1 MVTAEKEIAKSGQVA
16 QRRKGEKL
24 RKKKKFTIGKFFVY
38 LTVFILVAFTLYPV
52 VYILSMSFSSL
63 EHLILQDVWLLP
75 KDFTLEAYA
84 LLFKTS
90 DLWVA
95 YKNTI
100 IYTFLGTAIGLTFT
114 VALSYAVS
122 QKNFYC
128 RRIVIWFFMITMFF
142 SGGVVPSYILINQ
155 LHLINSPLAIALPG
169 AVTAWNMIIT
179 RTYFATISPSLFE
192 SASLDGAGEVRKLIF
207 IALPVA
213 KPIIAVLALYMIV
226 GYWNTYFSALLYLEE
241 RELMPIQNYLQTI
254 LYDSNA
260 SGTPGQGSTIG
271 GAMQIEQLK
280 YSSIVVAIFPIMMV
294 YPFLQKYFAAGI
306 MVGSIKE

>member
-1 MVTAEKEIAKSGQVA
+1 MVENVRERVRLRK
-16 QRRKGEKL
+16 RRKI
-24 RKKKKFTIGKFFVY
+24 TAGKVIVY
-38 LTVFILVAFTLYPV
+38 IAVILLMAFTLYPILYV
-52 VYILSMSFSSL
+52 LSMSFSSL

-75 KDFTLEAYA
+75 KDFTFESYA
-84 LLFKTS
+84 LLFQTP
-90 DLWVA
+90 DLWIA

-100 IYTFLGTAIGLTFT
+100 VYTVLGTSIGLICT

-122 QKNFYC
+122 QKNFYF
-128 RRIVIWFFMITMFF
+128 RRVVIWFFMITMFF

-155 LHLINSPLAIALPG
+155 LHMINTPWAIALPG

-192 SASLDGAGEVRKLIF
+192 SASLDGAGEIRKLIW

-213 KPIIAVLALYMIV
+213 KPIIAVLALYLIV
-226 GYWNTYFSALLYLEE
+226 GYWNTYFSAVLYLEQV
-241 RELMPIQNYLQTI
+241 ELMPIQNYLQTI
-254 LYDSNA
+254 LSDGNA
-260 SGTPGQGSTIG
+260 AGGTPGQGGTIG
-271 GAMQIEQLK
+271 GAVQMEQLK